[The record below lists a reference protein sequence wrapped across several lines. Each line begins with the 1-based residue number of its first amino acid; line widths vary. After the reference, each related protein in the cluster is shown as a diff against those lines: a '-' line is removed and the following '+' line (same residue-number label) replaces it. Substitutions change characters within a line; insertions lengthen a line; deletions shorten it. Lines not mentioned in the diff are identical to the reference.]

1 VSIVSVPGTPNCS
14 GISGSGSN
22 WCVTFQPLGF
32 ANQGGSVQLQNQS
45 GTTTNINLNA
55 ATGRVSI
62 TP

>member
-1 VSIVSVPGTPNCS
+1 
-14 GISGSGSN
+14 
-22 WCVTFQPLGF
+22 VTFQPLGF

-45 GTTTNINLNA
+45 GTSASINLNA